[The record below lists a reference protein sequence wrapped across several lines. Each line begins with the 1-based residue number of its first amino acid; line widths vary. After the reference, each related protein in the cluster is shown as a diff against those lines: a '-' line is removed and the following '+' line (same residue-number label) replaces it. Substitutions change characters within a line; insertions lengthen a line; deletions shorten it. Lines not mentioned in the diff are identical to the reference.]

1 MDGKRQTGS
10 FLSITSWYTQHYGT
24 GIYYNFIINISL
36 IYFGL
41 FCCCCCHHIMNL
53 SPLSVMNLWIYYS
66 SPHQF
71 LSPAR
76 CNLPS
81 LGKTMRYSALHCGQ
95 ATRAVLLPRCFSST
109 QRCRQAWWTHLVEP
123 RQWHGRTH
131 SAVRSSS
138 SVAKHTQQLLKT
150 NTHRLDEDSETHG
163 QLLWLYMMIWLLKI
177 LDNACTLVNKR
188 GKKRQVSPGANFT
201 VQYFHVHNHSVKIK

>member
-1 MDGKRQTGS
+1 MDGKGQTDRR
-10 FLSITSWYTQHYGT
+10 LHTIPWYKTLNITGLEYIIVIIHISVIIFEY
-24 GIYYNFIINISL
+24 YYNNYQL
-36 IYFGL
+36 EL
-41 FCCCCCHHIMNL
+41 TWV
-53 SPLSVMNLWIYYS
+53 PPSVMEVHLVDLVFISPSVS
-66 SPHQF
+66 S
-71 LSPAR
+71 LVR

-138 SVAKHTQQLLKT
+138 SVAKHTQQLLKA
-150 NTHRLDEDSETHG
+150 NTRTRRLDDG
-163 QLLWLYMMIWLLKI
+163 
-177 LDNACTLVNKR
+177 N
-188 GKKRQVSPGANFT
+188 
-201 VQYFHVHNHSVKIK
+201 VHMYTSKWKQ

>member
-1 MDGKRQTGS
+1 MALCQYITVVWMARGRPALFLVAHHGTRQSTLQDWNLLQ
-10 FLSITSWYTQHYGT
+10 FYHK
-24 GIYYNFIINISL
+24 
-36 IYFGL
+36 YF
-41 FCCCCCHHIMNL
+41 FCCCCHHIMNL

-66 SPHQF
+66 SPYQF

-76 CNLPS
+76 CDLPS

-109 QRCRQAWWTHLVEP
+109 QRCRQAWCTHLVEP

-150 NTHRLDEDSETHG
+150 STHTNRLDEDSETHG
-163 QLLWLYMMIWLLKI
+163 QLLWSYKMI
-177 LDNACTLVNKR
+177 R
-188 GKKRQVSPGANFT
+188 GKKRQVSPGSISMFT
-201 VQYFHVHNHSVKIK
+201 MIL